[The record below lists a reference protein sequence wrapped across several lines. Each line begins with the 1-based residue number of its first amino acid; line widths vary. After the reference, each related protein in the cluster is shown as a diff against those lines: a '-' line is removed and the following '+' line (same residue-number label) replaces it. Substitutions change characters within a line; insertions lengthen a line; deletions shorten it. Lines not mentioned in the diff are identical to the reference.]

1 MSFSLIVRLGLWKQF
16 GGFVVNSKKEITIG
30 SFYRLSIP
38 SMWRY
43 FKSETLAFWMICF
56 YFFLEYVRPQSI
68 YPVVDFLP
76 WAQIALL
83 GALIGSLVDQSVRW
97 VSTQFNLWLIVFF
110 VLILFSSFFAYDSS
124 VSYANL
130 ESFYSWL
137 IIYFLII
144 NIVNTEKRL
153 FIFLCIFFLASFK
166 LSLSLSITWAQRGF
180 SFTGWG
186 LMGPPG
192 FFQNSGEL
200 SIQMLVF
207 WPLAWAFFKALKSD
221 LNHTLYFILLLMP
234 VTAIMVV
241 LGASSRGAQLALLAQ
256 LIIMNASSIFRPKVI
271 VSCIV
276 AFAILWTLLPQE
288 QKDRFQIAGDDR
300 SSIQRLLYW
309 ENGVEMLNENP
320 GLGVGFFNYIPYY
333 ERFYRDDILYEGAEL
348 PHNIFIQVGADL
360 GYPALIVYC
369 IIILLS
375 ARKAYNIRVKFRKGV
390 GERFAISMVK
400 YLNISLVGFVVAGQ
414 FVSVVYYPFLW
425 IHLAILVCCNH
436 VLITSENSNRKPLS
450 RSKRYKAK
458 RINAY

>member
-1 MSFSLIVRLGLWKQF
+1 MVK
-16 GGFVVNSKKEITIG
+16 SKKEITID

-68 YPVVDFLP
+68 YPVLDFLP

-83 GALIGSLVDQSVRW
+83 GALFGCLIDKSVRW
-97 VSTQFNLWLIVFF
+97 VSTQFNVWLIVFF
-110 VLILFSSFFAYDSS
+110 VLILFSSFFSYDSE

-130 ESFYSWL
+130 ENFYSWVV
-137 IIYFLII
+137 IYFLII

-207 WPLAWAFFKALKSD
+207 WPMAWAFFKALKSD
-221 LNHTLYFILLLMP
+221 LNRTLYFILLLMP
-234 VTAIMVV
+234 ITAIMVV
-241 LGASSRGAQLALLAQ
+241 LGASSRGAQLALLVQ

-271 VSCIV
+271 VSCAL

-309 ENGVEMLNENP
+309 QNGIEMLNEHP

-360 GYPALIVYC
+360 GYPALLVYC
-369 IIILLS
+369 IMILLS
-375 ARKAYNIRVKFRKGV
+375 ARKAYRIRARFSNSGGEKFV
-390 GERFAISMVK
+390 ISMVK

-436 VLITSENSNRKPLS
+436 VII
-450 RSKRYKAK
+450 RSKSFNSDSLPRSRNYKGK
-458 RINAY
+458 RIDVC

>member
-1 MSFSLIVRLGLWKQF
+1 MVRY
-16 GGFVVNSKKEITIG
+16 KKEVTIQ

-68 YPVVDFLP
+68 YPILDFLP
-76 WAQIALL
+76 WAQIALM
-83 GALIGSLVDQSVRW
+83 GALFGCLMDKSVRW
-97 VSTQFNLWLIVFF
+97 VSTQFNVWLILFF
-110 VLILFSSFFAYDSS
+110 VLILLSSVFAYVPA
-124 VSYANL
+124 VSYDNL
-130 ESFYSWL
+130 GNFYSWL

-207 WPLAWAFFKALKSD
+207 WPMAWAFFKGLKAN
-221 LNHTLYFILLLMP
+221 LNKIQYFILLLMP
-234 VTAIMVV
+234 VTAIMVI
-241 LGASSRGAQLALLAQ
+241 LGASSRGAQLALLVQ
-256 LIIMNASSIFRPKVI
+256 LILMNASSIFKPKVI
-271 VSCIV
+271 VSCII
-276 AFAILWTLLPQE
+276 AFTILWTLLPQE
-288 QKDRFQIAGDDR
+288 QKDRFQIAGDDK

-309 ENGVEMLNENP
+309 ESGLDMLNEHP
-320 GLGVGFFNYIPYY
+320 GLGVGYFNYVPYY
-333 ERFYRDDILYEGAEL
+333 EEFYREDMLYGRAEL

-360 GYPALIVYC
+360 GYPALIVYM
-369 IIILLS
+369 ILIFYS
-375 ARKAYNIRVKFRKGV
+375 AYKTYHLRRKKEVYERHEFVGNIL
-390 GERFAISMVK
+390 K
-400 YLNISLVGFVVAGQ
+400 YLNVSLIGFVVAGQ

-425 IHLAILVCCNH
+425 IHLAFFVCCQN
-436 VLITSENSNRKPLS
+436 VVYRSNNKKLIKSVGGFGVKKVSVH
-450 RSKRYKAK
+450 
-458 RINAY
+458 